1 MIVVL
6 FLFFTRHACSYIK
19 VVFLN
24 SYCKGSQSENTTSLS
39 ILINCSWYIKQ
50 NKNIA
55 LNVFLLMNY
64 ITLTLL
70 CLYCLLLIGLQCYLV
85 AISINKIYMHASPL
99 TYMYL
104 YMSIYTV
111 SNQFCK
117 IYLLLKKN
125 QRYYKKLSFIKK
137 KKIFKI
143 ISNLKSH
150 VRYKFLNKM
159 AETINFKSQL

>member
-24 SYCKGSQSENTTSLS
+24 SNCYSNCKGSQSENTTSLS

-104 YMSIYTV
+104 YI
-111 SNQFCK
+111 C
-117 IYLLLKKN
+117 IHC
-125 QRYYKKLSFIKK
+125 I
-137 KKIFKI
+137 
-143 ISNLKSH
+143 
-150 VRYKFLNKM
+150 
-159 AETINFKSQL
+159 